1 MGDRCRTPA
10 GGYKEVSMARAYS
23 LTEEQVRFYEQN
35 GYIQLLGVLTPEEL
49 EHVQTALDEV
59 MAMQLDQ
66 QHDLSRDRPDYERI
80 FVQKVNL
87 WQGHAGMRQYVFN
100 SKLIEFWRLLAPASI
115 IRLWLDHT
123 HGKKPGNSSPSHS
136 HPYTTHLLI

>member
-1 MGDRCRTPA
+1 
-10 GGYKEVSMARAYS
+10 MARAYS

-66 QHDLSRDRPDYERI
+66 QHDLSRDRPDPQR
-80 FVQKVNL
+80 
-87 WQGHAGMRQYVFN
+87 
-100 SKLIEFWRLLAPASI
+100 P
-115 IRLWLDHT
+115 
-123 HGKKPGNSSPSHS
+123 
-136 HPYTTHLLI
+136 